1 MSESEKA
8 TERYLTLEIKKIFGL
23 SFKWSSLANRGVPD
37 RICLFSPGIFALV
50 EVKSEG
56 KKPTKLQQYTIDIIR
71 KMGFR
76 VEVIDT
82 KAGVDL
88 FIQSI
93 KEQIKC
99 VSLTTLSS

>member
-1 MSESEKA
+1 MPESEKA
-8 TERYLTLEIKKIFGL
+8 TERYLTQEIKKVLGL

-56 KKPTKLQQYTIDIIR
+56 KKPTGLQQYTINVIR

-76 VEVIDT
+76 VEVLDT

-93 KEQIKC
+93 KEQIQC
-99 VSLTTLSS
+99 AQLTILSN